1 VFTVFALPF
10 TSRDLETGDTNES
23 TDPNTG
29 NVWAEH
35 SITVQDPSFA
45 RALAGGV
52 TTLQIL
58 PGSSNLVGGRSV
70 IVKNVPATTVQA
82 MKFPGA
88 AYGMKM
94 ACGENPKNNYG
105 AKDASVD
112 AHGQRRACARRSPMR
127 RLTGRSGSTTSP
139 ARRTNGPTTI

>member
-1 VFTVFALPF
+1 MPF
-10 TSRDLETGDTNES
+10 TSLDLVSGDTNES
-23 TDPNTG
+23 TDPITA

-58 PGSSNLVGGRSV
+58 PGSTNLVGGRSV
-70 IVKNVPATTVQA
+70 VVKNVPATTVQA

-94 ACGENPKNNYG
+94 SN
-105 AKDASVD
+105 
-112 AHGQRRACARRSPMR
+112 
-127 RLTGRSGSTTSP
+127 T
-139 ARRTNGPTTI
+139 